1 MKRSCRSSEESLSRE
16 ENVKEMLRALADH
29 QKRTRQGLQSFLDEI
44 SLDREREEDPKEAVD
59 GVTLITLHAAKGLE
73 FAHVFLIGV
82 EDGLLPHE
90 RSKAEG
96 SIDEERRLFYVG
108 MTRAMRS
115 LVITWCRSRKKFG
128 KAVYC
133 RPSPFLQEIR
143 GPQVDDQSYEELMNR
158 PMEREDVAAQFA
170 RLRAQLAR
178 Q

>member
-1 MKRSCRSSEESLSRE
+1 MRLPQRLETLLPEFGRIPQPGRKRERDAPSPGGSSKA
-16 ENVKEMLRALADH
+16 NG
-29 QKRTRQGLQSFLDEI
+29 QGLQSFLDEI
-44 SLDREREEDPKEAVD
+44 SLDREREEDPKEAAD

-128 KAVYC
+128 KAVFC

-143 GPQVDDQSYEELMNR
+143 GAPGRRRKL
-158 PMEREDVAAQFA
+158 
-170 RLRAQLAR
+170 
-178 Q
+178 